1 MDNKVLY
8 QHERLDNNKVFYV
21 GIGNITRAYSKH
33 GRNQYWKNVVNKVG
47 YKVRIIEKNLT
58 WEDACEMEKML
69 IAFYGRKKLTNMTD
83 GGEGLQGL
91 KHNSESLNKMKEAR
105 YKTIID
111 TNTNIIYKNLTELI
125 TVHKLKKEI
134 LRTQLNGITV
144 NKTSFVYLED
154 YKLNIKS
161 RKINVRI
168 REVIDINDKT
178 IYESISHASRVN
190 GIPISTLYKKLNN
203 RITNNTN
210 LRFNE

>member
-1 MDNKVLY
+1 M
-8 QHERLDNNKVFYV
+8 
-21 GIGNITRAYSKH
+21 
-33 GRNQYWKNVVNKVG
+33 
-47 YKVRIIEKNLT
+47 
-58 WEDACEMEKML
+58 
-69 IAFYGRKKLTNMTD
+69 
-83 GGEGLQGL
+83 
-91 KHNSESLNKMKEAR
+91 
-105 YKTIID
+105 
-111 TNTNIIYKNLTELI
+111 
-125 TVHKLKKEI
+125 
-134 LRTQLNGITV
+134 RTQLNGITV